1 MVTNS
6 MRVAAEVRDSPRTV
20 KPTTSPRRV
29 PVNVASRLAAARA
42 AIRRGW
48 VTMMRPGSVPAVPAD
63 PAGRADPA
71 ALSPAKLTDPAVPA
85 KYSAIIGGTTVVLPV
100 PGGASTTNLGAG
112 AASARFSS
120 SMSAAAG
127 NPAPMRARSKV
138 CGTDGSGM
146 TPVSQVDV
154 ATPTITDARKARGT
168 D

>member
-6 MRVAAEVRDSPRTV
+6 IRVAAEVRDSPRTV

-29 PVNVASRLAAARA
+29 PVNDASRLAAARA

-48 VTMMRPGSVPAVPAD
+48 VTMMRLGDSAEPVPPAAPADPVVPAD
-63 PAGRADPA
+63 PTAP
-71 ALSPAKLTDPAVPA
+71 V

-100 PGGASTTNLGAG
+100 PGGASTTNLGEG

-138 CGTDGSGM
+138 YGRCGSGM
-146 TPVSQVDV
+146 TQVSQVDV
-154 ATPTITDARKARGT
+154 ATPTSTDARTAART

>member
-1 MVTNS
+1 VVTNS

-48 VTMMRPGSVPAVPAD
+48 VTMMRPGSVPAVPA
-63 PAGRADPA
+63 
-71 ALSPAKLTDPAVPA
+71 DPAVPA